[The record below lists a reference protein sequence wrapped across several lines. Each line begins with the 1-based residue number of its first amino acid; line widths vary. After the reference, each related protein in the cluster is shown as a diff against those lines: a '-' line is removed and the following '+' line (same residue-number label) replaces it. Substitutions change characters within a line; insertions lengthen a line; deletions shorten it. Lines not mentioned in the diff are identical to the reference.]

1 MLLYNTNMNITC
13 LLKGH
18 SWNHCTC
25 TRCGKTRDEQ
35 HVVDHCE
42 EKCSICGQIIHHDW
56 VKKYEETIGPNEYGC
71 VENITIKMYECRNCS
86 KLRKEVQ
93 RDFHKTEWDA
103 EITEEDRRRV

>member
-1 MLLYNTNMNITC
+1 MNITC
-13 LLKGH
+13 LFKGH

-56 VKKYEETIGPNEYGC
+56 VKKYEETIPY
-71 VENITIKMYECRNCS
+71 
-86 KLRKEVQ
+86 
-93 RDFHKTEWDA
+93 F
-103 EITEEDRRRV
+103 EDRRLDEWVHRKAIQKALESYRVTNEHKAYLRTLR